1 MVQYVY
7 AAWGKVKT
15 IVIDEAHAPIAELN
29 PFRYRSYYSDIDT
42 NLYYLQTRYYDPEV
56 GRFISQDDVSY
67 LDPEH
72 INGLN
77 LYAFC

>member
-1 MVQYVY
+1 MNIE
-7 AAWGKVKT
+7 T
-15 IVIDEAHAPIAELN
+15 DL
-29 PFRYRSYYSDIDT
+29 S
-42 NLYYLQTRYYDPEV
+42 YLQTRYNDPEV

-77 LYAFC
+77 LYAYCGNNPVMTVDYNGTTQN